1 MKRFL
6 PLLIGLLTLGTAMAQ
21 TRQVTGKVTGSD
33 NQPVASATVQVKGGS
48 QTAVTGNDG
57 AFSIGVPAGQVVL
70 SVSSTGFVAT
80 EVTVAAGQN
89 TVNITLNQD
98 NRQLNEVVVTAMGLS
113 KNKRTLSYA
122 TQQVST
128 GNFSKAR
135 ELNVANSLSGRV
147 AGLDVARSSSG
158 VGGSSRVVLRGDRSI
173 TGNNQALIVIDGV
186 PMDNSNFSPGNAN
199 GGRDGGDGISSI
211 NPDDIESINVLRGA
225 SATALY
231 GSRAANGALIIS
243 TKKGSKKG
251 LGVSVN
257 SSYITEKAIVLQK
270 FQDVYGQG
278 SGGVYNRASEFSW
291 GPKMD
296 GSQVAMWGPNPA
308 NAGKTYA
315 FRPQPGSY
323 EDFYSTGNQI
333 SNSVAVSGGGDR
345 MQTYLSY
352 TNVNAKG
359 IVDNNTM
366 RRNTL
371 NLRISGE
378 LNSKLS
384 YDAKVTYLDENIK
397 NRQQTGEA
405 FANLQ
410 RHILRLPRN
419 ISLAD
424 AQNFEFINPATGQLR
439 QNFWNPGSNGG
450 QNPYWIKNRVLASDK
465 RSRVTAFT
473 SVTYKPLEWLSFMGR
488 SGIDQYNDEFEGKWY
503 NNTYTIA
510 DNGDY
515 QTLFRKVQETN
526 LDFFAFLKK
535 SVGDLNF
542 DVTLGASRQQLGTL
556 AQSTSTGGLNR
567 DNLFIPSNARSP
579 QIGRS
584 LAETEK
590 QGVFATA
597 DVSYKDFLTVSA
609 SARNDWSST
618 LPKESR
624 SYFFPSVGF
633 SAILSNMVDLPEV
646 VSFAKLRGSYA
657 QTGNDARPYLLTQT
671 YTFAAGGPSGFISR
685 DGVKPFPDLKPELT
699 TSLELG
705 TEVRLLNNRIGIDLG
720 WYTSDS
726 KNQLFSVAI
735 PPASGWSS
743 QFINAGLV
751 RNSGVE
757 LTLNA
762 GIIRSGK
769 LRWDVDLNY
778 ARNKNLL
785 VELTPDLKRL
795 VLAGDFINDVVV
807 EEGKPL
813 GQLYSRGYERN
824 ANKQV
829 LVDATGLPR
838 ITGGKTVFMG
848 NSRPDWMGGI
858 SNRLTYG
865 DFTLSFLISARMGG
879 VVSSFTNAVIYADG
893 VTEATLKGRD
903 SYMVDGV
910 RDDGSKNTTATKAE
924 QYWLRV
930 GGRNTPAGEVFTY
943 DASNIRLRELVFSY
957 SLPNNLI
964 KAIPF
969 QSGSISLV
977 GRNLFFLMNRAEG
990 FDPELTAGAQNTTV
1004 GLESFSLPTTRSL
1017 GINLNLSF

>member
-1 MKRFL
+1 
-6 PLLIGLLTLGTAMAQ
+6 
-21 TRQVTGKVTGSD
+21 
-33 NQPVASATVQVKGGS
+33 
-48 QTAVTGNDG
+48 
-57 AFSIGVPAGQVVL
+57 
-70 SVSSTGFVAT
+70 
-80 EVTVAAGQN
+80 
-89 TVNITLNQD
+89 VNVTLNAD
-98 NRQLNEVVVTAMGLS
+98 NKQLNEVVVTAMGLS
-113 KNKRTLSYA
+113 KSKRTLSYA
-122 TQQVST
+122 TQQVQT
-128 GNFSKAR
+128 GTFSKAR
-135 ELNVANSLSGRV
+135 ELNVANSLIGRV

-158 VGGSSRVVLRGDRSI
+158 VGGSTRVVLRGDRSI

-231 GSRAANGALIIS
+231 GARAANGALIIN
-243 TKKGSKKG
+243 TKKGARKG

-257 SSYITEKAIVLQK
+257 SSYIAEQAIVLQE

-278 SGGVYNRASEFSW
+278 SNGVYNRASEFSW

-296 GSQVAMWGPNPA
+296 GSQVAMWGPKPSNV
-308 NAGKTYA
+308 GKTYS
-315 FRPQPGSY
+315 FSPQPGTY
-323 EDFYSTGNQI
+323 ENFYSTGNQA
-333 SNSVAVSGGGDR
+333 SNSIAVSGGGDR
-345 MQTYLSY
+345 TQAYFSY

-366 RRNTL
+366 KRNTM
-371 NLRISGE
+371 NLRISGD
-378 LNSKLS
+378 LGSKLS
-384 YDAKVTYLDENIK
+384 YDSKVTYLDEIIN

-419 ISLAD
+419 ISLEQ
-424 AQNFEFINPATGQLR
+424 AQDFEFINPATGQLR

-450 QNPYWIKNRVLASDK
+450 QNPYWIKNRVTALDK
-465 RSRVTAFT
+465 RARVTAFG
-473 SVTYKPLEWLSFMGR
+473 SMTYKPLDWLSFMGR
-488 SGIDQYNDEFEGKWY
+488 AGIDQYNDDFEGKWY

-515 QTLFRKVQETN
+515 QTLFRKVREIN
-526 LDFFAFLKK
+526 LDFFGFIKK
-535 SVGDLNF
+535 SFGDFNV
-542 DVTLGASRQQLGTL
+542 DATLGASRQTFSSL

-590 QGVFATA
+590 QGVFMTA
-597 DVSYKDFLTVSA
+597 DFSYRDLLTLTA

-624 SYFFPSVGF
+624 SYFFPSAGF
-633 SAILSNMVDLPEV
+633 SAILSNMLDLPTFI
-646 VSFAKLRGSYA
+646 SFAKLRGNYA
-657 QTGNDARPYLLTQT
+657 VTGNDARPYLLNQT
-671 YTFAAGGPSGFISR
+671 YTFAAGGPTGFISR
-685 DGVKPFPDLKPELT
+685 DGVRPFPDLKPELT
-699 TSLELG
+699 TSLEIG
-705 TEVRLLNNRIGIDLG
+705 TEVRLLNNRFGIDLG

-757 LTLNA
+757 MTLNGA
-762 GIIRSGK
+762 IVRNSDV
-769 LRWDVDLNY
+769 RWDVDLNF
-778 ARNKNLL
+778 ARNTNLL

-795 VLAGDFINDVVV
+795 VLAGDFVNDVVV

-824 ANKQV
+824 ANGQI

-838 ITGGKTVFMG
+838 ITAGKTVFMG
-848 NSRPDWMGGI
+848 NSRPDWTGGI
-858 SNRLTYG
+858 NNRISWKSL
-865 DFTLSFLISARMGG
+865 TLSFLISARMGG
-879 VVSSFTNAVIYADG
+879 YVSSFTNAVIYADG
-893 VTEATLKGRD
+893 VTKKTLEGRD
-903 SYMVDGV
+903 SYVVNGV
-910 RDDGSKNTTATKAE
+910 QADGSKNTVATNAE
-924 QYWLRV
+924 KFWVRV

-943 DASNIRLRELVFSY
+943 DASNIRLRELVLSY
-957 SLPNNLI
+957 NLPNNLI
-964 KAIPF
+964 KGLPF
-969 QSGSISLV
+969 QSGAVSLV

-1004 GLESFSLPTTRSL
+1004 GLESFSLPTTRTI
-1017 GINLNLSF
+1017 GVNLNLSF